1 MNYYYD
7 TSALC
12 RNYHPE
18 AGSDKI
24 EQLLQ
29 DSNSRHVISRVTYLE
44 LQSAFALKVRTGEIS
59 AGDFTLL
66 RRRFRADVNRRT
78 LKVVRLLRRHYDRAE
93 KVLLRHAMSKRLRT
107 LDSIHLAVALDF
119 GTPDSWMPSL
129 PPMDC
134 LFLWGG
140 LKESRSSIPLNR
152 DAISNRLSSP
162 FPCPESLLERCDEFG
177 KSRA

>member
-18 AGSDKI
+18 AGSDKV
-24 EQLLQ
+24 EQLLK
-29 DSNSRHVISRVTYLE
+29 DSNSRHVISRITFLE

-59 AGDFTLL
+59 ADDFTLL

-93 KVLLRHAMSKRLRT
+93 KLLLQHALTKRLRT
-107 LDSIHLAVALDF
+107 LDSIHLAVALDLRDT
-119 GTPDSWMPSL
+119 GLVDSFVTADGLLVSL
-129 PPMDC
+129 GRTEGMTVV
-134 LFLWGG
+134 
-140 LKESRSSIPLNR
+140 N
-152 DAISNRLSSP
+152 
-162 FPCPESLLERCDEFG
+162 PCEP
-177 KSRA
+177 